1 MDSSSFLALITASSL
16 LFVLSTGSP
25 LVEPPSLATTTT
37 SLPAAAVVTDA
48 READDEIDVAAAADA
63 DAAVTTEASL
73 FFDDSGVG
81 FHEEGIPRP
90 HKDADYGMENPDL
103 FQGDIVSDFPSA
115 KTAVRVFNLWPLG
128 VVPYTMQLS
137 LFPMREQIRAAMREI
152 EQKTC
157 VKFRPRLLSRDYV
170 NMGAGS
176 GCYSVIG
183 RSGGAQV
190 LSLGKGC
197 SAHTTIV
204 HELMHAIGFEHMH
217 SHRDRDVFLK
227 IHWEN
232 IPTDKWRQFEVVSL
246 LGYKTLVPFDFESV
260 MLYGPRTFGQKGQ
273 ISMESRIKGK
283 RVIEM
288 SEKSGLSKG
297 DVDGIN
303 RLYMCRRN
311 GAGEPINLAD

>member
-1 MDSSSFLALITASSL
+1 MHPYSSFTLLIATWFIVPSIGHPL
-16 LFVLSTGSP
+16 LESI
-25 LVEPPSLATTTT
+25 
-37 SLPAAAVVTDA
+37 AAAGNTSAPVDDPTDIA
-48 READDEIDVAAAADA
+48 DVIEAVP
-63 DAAVTTEASL
+63 TTESSL
-73 FFDDSGVG
+73 FFDPSAG
-81 FHEEGIPRP
+81 FQDDVISDDNGDH
-90 HKDADYGMENPDL
+90 GMENANL
-103 FQGDIVSDFPSA
+103 FQGDILSDFPSS

-128 VVPYTMQLS
+128 IVPYSMQLT
-137 LFPMREQIRAAMREI
+137 LYPMREQIATAMKEI

-157 VKFRPRLLSRDYV
+157 IKFRPRLLSRDYV
-170 NMGAGS
+170 SMGSGS

-183 RSGGAQV
+183 RSGGPQI
-190 LSLGKGC
+190 LSLGRGC

-227 IHWEN
+227 IRWEN
-232 IPTDKWRQFEVVSL
+232 IPADKWRQFEVVSL

-260 MLYGPRTFGQKGQ
+260 MLYGPKTFGQEGQ
-273 ISMESRIKGK
+273 VSMESKIKGK
-283 RVIEM
+283 RVLEM

-311 GAGEPINLAD
+311 GAGQAINLT